1 MSHQHSHPQSMAGKN
16 FANADLAGKDFR
28 GVELRGANF
37 AGADLRGANLELADL
52 AGAMSLNVDKVWLQS
67 GDTEVLVPI
76 GDVQLGDRILVRT
89 GSLIPLDGQ
98 VVSGEAMVNQAS
110 ITGESL
116 PAIERQESSREMM
129 EIALETA
136 LTVA

>member
-52 AGAMSLNVDKVWLQS
+52 ARGQPRQRGAGKGQSFLGQS
-67 GDTEVLVPI
+67 G
-76 GDVQLGDRILVRT
+76 
-89 GSLIPLDGQ
+89 GSG
-98 VVSGEAMVNQAS
+98 A
-110 ITGESL
+110 
-116 PAIERQESSREMM
+116 
-129 EIALETA
+129 
-136 LTVA
+136 